1 MLKEVELVDVKFSG
15 VNDTYTSATA
25 LLKDDS
31 GIIEKVALWYDRKFE
46 GVGLRIGDRLSI
58 QLTKQGRWSLKNII
72 KQSDVDTP
80 VVFPDGIFPNRRTV
94 ATADKVAAFLVP

>member
-15 VNDTYTSATA
+15 TNDVITSATA

-31 GIIEKVALWYDRKFE
+31 GIIENVALWYDRKFL
-46 GVGLRIGDRLSI
+46 GVGLRIGDRLTI
-58 QLTKQGRWSLKNII
+58 QLNKTGQWSLKGLV

-94 ATADKVAAFLVP
+94 ADFLMP